1 VHKGGRGRGRG
12 EGGAQ
17 WSFFLKLVQNML
29 FQKCI
34 YFLSIIIA
42 ISLVW
47 PEILIEKKNNL
58 IYGK

>member
-47 PEILIEKKNNL
+47 PEILIEKK
-58 IYGK
+58 K